1 MENLDLTLNM
11 DFKCLFLFT
20 ASLGPS
26 LLVPLICLPSEL
38 HLWHPL
44 ALPGLNPHYLL
55 TCFLSMATLKI
66 SQGQWL
72 SHIHL
77 CTLSS

>member
-1 MENLDLTLNM
+1 MPVP
-11 DFKCLFLFT
+11 FH
-20 ASLGPS
+20 SLPGPFRLRPPYLSS
-26 LLVPLICLPSEL
+26 LRTN
-38 HLWHPL
+38 LWHPL
-44 ALPGLNPHYLL
+44 ALPRLNPHYLL

-66 SQGQWL
+66 SQGHWL